1 MAANHAQASEQ
12 NEQNWLW
19 IKSDSGPDIVITQV
33 AGLIARR
40 IVCWPEIG
48 DRVVQGERFGMIRF
62 GSRMDVYVPEN
73 SEVLV
78 SQGQACLCGRNRF
91 MSNES
96 VKKRRSRRK
105 RWRRES
111 KARRGIYIWPN
122 LFTTANLFSGFFGI
136 VSSINGDF
144 ELAAI
149 AIFAS
154 CIFDILDGKIARL
167 TGGTSRF
174 GVEYDSLSDL
184 VAFGV
189 GPGLLMYL
197 MALKPYGRV
206 GWLAA
211 FLFMAC
217 GALRLARF
225 NVQVETTSKKY
236 FVGLPIPGGAAM
248 IAATVLFLS
257 HWSIAVHG
265 SLISFV
271 LLGMTFVLGFFMIS
285 TMPYNSFKDIEFIMA
300 RPSFVM
306 FGVIVLVTIIAVTP
320 AVHALFSPADLHGFR
335 SRKMDRLEDQGEK
348 RVSGRRSRP
357 ARTLSANAGNISG
370 GEQPA

>member
-1 MAANHAQASEQ
+1 
-12 NEQNWLW
+12 
-19 IKSDSGPDIVITQV
+19 
-33 AGLIARR
+33 
-40 IVCWPEIG
+40 
-48 DRVVQGERFGMIRF
+48 
-62 GSRMDVYVPEN
+62 
-73 SEVLV
+73 
-78 SQGQACLCGRNRF
+78 
-91 MSNES
+91 MSNET

-105 RWRRES
+105 RWRKEGEV
-111 KARRGIYIWPN
+111 RRGIYIWPN

-154 CIFDILDGKIARL
+154 CVFDILDGKIARL

-236 FVGLPIPGGAAM
+236 FTGLPIPGGAAM

-257 HWSIAVHG
+257 HWNISVHG
-265 SLISFV
+265 SLISLV
-271 LLGMTFVLGFFMIS
+271 LMVMTFVLGFFMIS

-320 AVHALFSPADLHGFR
+320 PFMLFLFLAVYTASGPVRWTAWKIKGKKGFQEGATVQQEPSAPTPERFPEEEKPAL
-335 SRKMDRLEDQGEK
+335 LEKPGE
-348 RVSGRRSRP
+348 
-357 ARTLSANAGNISG
+357 NI
-370 GEQPA
+370 QD

>member
-1 MAANHAQASEQ
+1 
-12 NEQNWLW
+12 
-19 IKSDSGPDIVITQV
+19 
-33 AGLIARR
+33 
-40 IVCWPEIG
+40 
-48 DRVVQGERFGMIRF
+48 
-62 GSRMDVYVPEN
+62 
-73 SEVLV
+73 
-78 SQGQACLCGRNRF
+78 
-91 MSNES
+91 MSNEP

-105 RWRRES
+105 RWRREG

-154 CIFDILDGKIARL
+154 CVFDILDGKIARL

-189 GPGLLMYL
+189 APGLLMYL

-257 HWSIAVHG
+257 HWSIGVHG
-265 SLISFV
+265 SIISLV

-320 AVHALFSPADLHGFR
+320 PFMLFLLLLIYTASGPVRWVAWKIKGKKGFQDGPAVQQGPLAPTPETFPA
-335 SRKMDRLEDQGEK
+335 E
-348 RVSGRRSRP
+348 
-357 ARTLSANAGNISG
+357 
-370 GEQPA
+370 EQPALLEKPGENIQD